1 MQAFKPLSYETLD
14 ISALLIRPTQMRSR
28 NVDLHDPAV
37 RVMTDLR
44 NMVPFTIERLRP
56 IDEANQ
62 KMIACGVRLLFVS
75 DDAGEI
81 EGLITATDIL
91 GEKPVKFLQEHG
103 GTRESI
109 LVEDIMTPR
118 NKLEAL
124 RLHDVERARVGD
136 IVETMKMFGR
146 QHVLV
151 IAFDIERRRETV
163 CGLFSTSQ
171 IIRQLGME
179 IVFTERANTFAE
191 IESVLASA

>member
-1 MQAFKPLSYETLD
+1 MQAYKPLSYETLD
-14 ISALLIRPTQMRSR
+14 IGALLVRPTQLRSR
-28 NVDLHDPAV
+28 NVGLNDPAM

-62 KMIACGVRLLFVS
+62 KMIACGVRLLFVT
-75 DDAGEI
+75 DQEGDI

-91 GEKPVKFLQEHG
+91 GEKPLQFIQTHG

-118 NKLEAL
+118 DRLEAL
-124 RLHDVERARVGD
+124 RLHDVERTRVGD

-146 QHVLV
+146 QHVLI

-179 IVFTERANTFAE
+179 IIFTERANTFAE
-191 IESVLASA
+191 IESALASA